1 MPSFHFSKIK
11 ISRKT
16 KITLGILI
24 SVSALTLIVI
34 GLWLAWNNMFRR
46 NDRFYVVH
54 VNVTSAEG
62 QGKWHGKVKEVMPIV
77 IQSKI
82 DQEKADAL
90 EKEPSPEDK
99 LFTLF
104 EIDVKKL
111 RQELEKVPEIDKV
124 SVRRVLPNTL
134 DIKIVE
140 RVPVAFLERANSEKL
155 VDRNAVVI
163 RKSHSIDIAGLIPV
177 IRNFKETPPKN
188 GEVFDEIKPA
198 LEFIRLYREVG
209 DFAVLKIVD
218 ISLAKD
224 DYISMR
230 IHYSGDKHDYYNI
243 IDVPRMN
250 PTEGMDRILSAI
262 QACKREGSNRRNI
275 VLRYEGQ
282 AVLKAP
288 VSPEAAR

>member
-1 MPSFHFSKIK
+1 
-11 ISRKT
+11 
-16 KITLGILI
+16 
-24 SVSALTLIVI
+24 
-34 GLWLAWNNMFRR
+34 MFRQ

-62 QGKWHGKVKEVMPIV
+62 RGKWHGKVKEVMPV
-77 IQSKI
+77 VVQSKY
-82 DQEKADAL
+82 DRKKSDVPKQEL
-90 EKEPSPEDK
+90 SPDDK

-111 RQELEKVPEIDKV
+111 RQNLEKVPEIEKV
-124 SVRRVLPNTL
+124 SVQRILPDTL
-134 DIKIVE
+134 DIRIVE
-140 RVPVAFLERANSEKL
+140 RIPVAFLARANSEKL

-177 IRNFKETPPKN
+177 IRNFKETPPGN
-188 GEVFDEIKPA
+188 GEVFDEIKSA

-218 ISLAKD
+218 INLAKD
-224 DYISMR
+224 DFVSMR
-230 IHYSGDKHDYYNI
+230 IHYGGDRNDYYNI

-250 PTEGMDRILSAI
+250 PEEGMDRILSAI
-262 QACKREGSNRRNI
+262 QASKREGTNRRNI
-275 VLRYEGQ
+275 ILRYNGQ

-288 VSPEAAR
+288 AEEVK

>member
-1 MPSFHFSKIK
+1 MSLFQFSKIK

-16 KITLGILI
+16 KITFGILI
-24 SVSALTLIVI
+24 SVTALTVIII
-34 GLWLAWNNMFRR
+34 GLWLAWNNMFRQ

-62 QGKWHGKVKEVMPIV
+62 RGKWHGKVKEVMPV
-77 IQSKI
+77 VVQSKY
-82 DQEKADAL
+82 DRKKSDVPKQEL
-90 EKEPSPEDK
+90 SPEDK

-104 EIDVKKL
+104 EINVKKL
-111 RQELEKVPEIDKV
+111 RQNLEKVPEIEKV
-124 SVRRVLPNTL
+124 SVQRILPDTL
-134 DIKIVE
+134 DIRIVE
-140 RVPVAFLERANSEKL
+140 RIPVAFLARVNSEKL

-177 IRNFKETPPKN
+177 IRNFKETPPGN
-188 GEVFDEIKPA
+188 GEVFDEIKSA

-218 ISLAKD
+218 INLAKD
-224 DYISMR
+224 DFVSMR
-230 IHYSGDKHDYYNI
+230 IHYGGDRNDYYNI

-250 PTEGMDRILSAI
+250 PEEGMDRILSAI
-262 QACKREGSNRRNI
+262 QASKREGTNRRNI
-275 VLRYEGQ
+275 ILRYNGQ

-288 VSPEAAR
+288 AEEVK

>member
-1 MPSFHFSKIK
+1 MPLFNFSKIK

-16 KITLGILI
+16 KITLGIII
-24 SVSALTLIVI
+24 SVTALTVIVI
-34 GLWLAWNNMFRR
+34 GLWLAWNNMFRQ

-82 DQEKADAL
+82 DQEKGNVL
-90 EKEPSPEDK
+90 EREPSPEDK

-104 EIDVKKL
+104 EIDVKRL

-177 IRNFKETPPKN
+177 IRNYKEMPPKN
-188 GEVFDEIKPA
+188 GEVFDEIKSA
-198 LEFIRLYREVG
+198 LEFVRLYREVG

-218 ISLAKD
+218 MNLAKD
-224 DYISMR
+224 DFITMR
-230 IHYSGDKHDYYNI
+230 IHYGGDKNDYYNI

-250 PTEGMDRILSAI
+250 PEEGMDRILSAI
-262 QACKREGSNRRNI
+262 QASKREGTNRRNI
-275 VLRYEGQ
+275 VLRYNGQ

-288 VSPEAAR
+288 VAAEGQR

>member
-1 MPSFHFSKIK
+1 MPPFHFSKIK

-140 RVPVAFLERANSEKL
+140 RVPVAFLERANS
-155 VDRNAVVI
+155 
-163 RKSHSIDIAGLIPV
+163 
-177 IRNFKETPPKN
+177 
-188 GEVFDEIKPA
+188 
-198 LEFIRLYREVG
+198 
-209 DFAVLKIVD
+209 
-218 ISLAKD
+218 
-224 DYISMR
+224 
-230 IHYSGDKHDYYNI
+230 
-243 IDVPRMN
+243 
-250 PTEGMDRILSAI
+250 
-262 QACKREGSNRRNI
+262 
-275 VLRYEGQ
+275 
-282 AVLKAP
+282 
-288 VSPEAAR
+288 

>member
-1 MPSFHFSKIK
+1 MSLFQFSKIK

-16 KITLGILI
+16 KITFGILI
-24 SVSALTLIVI
+24 SVTALTVIII
-34 GLWLAWNNMFRR
+34 GLWLAWNNMFRQ

-62 QGKWHGKVKEVMPIV
+62 RGKWHGKVKEVMPV
-77 IQSKI
+77 VVQSKY
-82 DQEKADAL
+82 DRKKSDVPKQEL
-90 EKEPSPEDK
+90 SPNDK

-111 RQELEKVPEIDKV
+111 RQNLEKVPEIEKV
-124 SVRRVLPNTL
+124 SVQRILPDTL
-134 DIKIVE
+134 DIRIVE
-140 RVPVAFLERANSEKL
+140 RIPVAFLARVNSEKL

-177 IRNFKETPPKN
+177 IRNFKETPPGN
-188 GEVFDEIKPA
+188 GEVFDEIKSA

-218 ISLAKD
+218 INLAKD
-224 DYISMR
+224 DFVSMR
-230 IHYSGDKHDYYNI
+230 IHYGGDRNDYYNI

-250 PTEGMDRILSAI
+250 PEEGMDRILSAI
-262 QACKREGSNRRNI
+262 QASKREGTNRRNI
-275 VLRYEGQ
+275 ILRYNGQ
-282 AVLKAP
+282 AVLIAP
-288 VSPEAAR
+288 AEEVK

>member
-1 MPSFHFSKIK
+1 MSLFQFSKIK

-16 KITLGILI
+16 KITFGILI
-24 SVSALTLIVI
+24 SVTALTVIII
-34 GLWLAWNNMFRR
+34 GLWLAWNNMFRQ

-62 QGKWHGKVKEVMPIV
+62 RGKWHGKVKEVMPV
-77 IQSKI
+77 VVQSKY
-82 DQEKADAL
+82 DRKKSDVPKQEL
-90 EKEPSPEDK
+90 SPDDK

-111 RQELEKVPEIDKV
+111 RQNLEKVPEIEKV
-124 SVRRVLPNTL
+124 SVQRILPDTL
-134 DIKIVE
+134 DIRIVE
-140 RVPVAFLERANSEKL
+140 RIPVAFLARANSEKL

-177 IRNFKETPPKN
+177 IRNFKETLPGN
-188 GEVFDEIKPA
+188 GEVFDEIKSA

-218 ISLAKD
+218 VNLAKD
-224 DYISMR
+224 DFISMR
-230 IHYSGDKHDYYNI
+230 IHYGGDRNDYYNI

-250 PTEGMDRILSAI
+250 PEEGMDRILSAI
-262 QACKREGSNRRNI
+262 QASKREGTNRRNI
-275 VLRYEGQ
+275 ILRYNGQ

-288 VSPEAAR
+288 AEEVK

>member
-1 MPSFHFSKIK
+1 MSLFQFSKIK

-16 KITLGILI
+16 KITFGILI
-24 SVSALTLIVI
+24 SVTALTVIVI
-34 GLWLAWNNMFRR
+34 GLWLAWNNMFRQ

-62 QGKWHGKVKEVMPIV
+62 RGKWHGKVKEVMPV
-77 IQSKI
+77 VVQSKY
-82 DQEKADAL
+82 DRKKSDVPKQEL
-90 EKEPSPEDK
+90 SPDDK

-111 RQELEKVPEIDKV
+111 RQNLEKVPEIEKV
-124 SVRRVLPNTL
+124 SVQRILPDTL
-134 DIKIVE
+134 DIRIVE
-140 RVPVAFLERANSEKL
+140 RIPVAFLARANSEKL

-177 IRNFKETPPKN
+177 IRNFKETPPGN
-188 GEVFDEIKPA
+188 GEVFDEIKSA

-218 ISLAKD
+218 INLAKD
-224 DYISMR
+224 DFVSMR
-230 IHYSGDKHDYYNI
+230 IHYGGDRNDYYNI

-250 PTEGMDRILSAI
+250 PEEGMDRILSAI
-262 QACKREGSNRRNI
+262 QASKREGTNRRNI
-275 VLRYEGQ
+275 ILRYNGQ

-288 VSPEAAR
+288 AEEVK

>member
-1 MPSFHFSKIK
+1 MSLFQFSKIK

-16 KITLGILI
+16 KITFGILI
-24 SVSALTLIVI
+24 SVTALTVIVI
-34 GLWLAWNNMFRR
+34 GLWLAWNNMFRQ

-62 QGKWHGKVKEVMPIV
+62 RGKWHGKVKEVMPV
-77 IQSKI
+77 VVQSKY
-82 DQEKADAL
+82 DRKKSDVPKQEL
-90 EKEPSPEDK
+90 SPDDK
-99 LFTLF
+99 LFSLF

-111 RQELEKVPEIDKV
+111 RQKLEKVPEIEKV
-124 SVRRVLPNTL
+124 SVQRILPDTL
-134 DIKIVE
+134 DIRIVE
-140 RVPVAFLERANSEKL
+140 RIPVAFLARANSEKL

-177 IRNFKETPPKN
+177 IRNFKEALPGN
-188 GEVFDEIKPA
+188 GEVFDEIKSA

-218 ISLAKD
+218 VNLAKD
-224 DYISMR
+224 DFISMR
-230 IHYSGDKHDYYNI
+230 IHYGGDRNDYYNI

-250 PTEGMDRILSAI
+250 PEEGMDRILSAI
-262 QACKREGSNRRNI
+262 QASKREGTNRRNI
-275 VLRYEGQ
+275 ILRYNGQ

-288 VSPEAAR
+288 AEEVK

>member
-1 MPSFHFSKIK
+1 MSLFQFSKIK

-16 KITLGILI
+16 KITFGILI
-24 SVSALTLIVI
+24 SVTALTVIII
-34 GLWLAWNNMFRR
+34 GLWLAWNNMFRQ

-62 QGKWHGKVKEVMPIV
+62 RGKWHGKVKEVMPV
-77 IQSKI
+77 VVQSKY
-82 DQEKADAL
+82 DRKKSDVPKQEL
-90 EKEPSPEDK
+90 SPNDK

-111 RQELEKVPEIDKV
+111 RQNLEKVPEIEKV
-124 SVRRVLPNTL
+124 SVQRILPDTL
-134 DIKIVE
+134 DIRIVE
-140 RVPVAFLERANSEKL
+140 RIPVAFLARANSEKL

-177 IRNFKETPPKN
+177 IRNFKETPPGN
-188 GEVFDEIKPA
+188 GEVFDEIKSA

-218 ISLAKD
+218 INLAKD
-224 DYISMR
+224 DFVSMR
-230 IHYSGDKHDYYNI
+230 IHYGGDRNDYYNI

-250 PTEGMDRILSAI
+250 PEEGMDRILSAI
-262 QACKREGSNRRNI
+262 QASKREGTNRRNI
-275 VLRYEGQ
+275 ILRYNGQ

-288 VSPEAAR
+288 AEEVK